1 MLDTITRRFSTII
14 ANARKQGKLT
24 EKDVDSMLR
33 EFRVALIEADVNL
46 KVTKEFIAKVREQA
60 VGEEFFATLDAH
72 ETLIKII
79 RDELVTLLGSETVPI
94 NWSSSPPTVIL
105 LAGLQGSGKTTTAAK
120 LANFFTQQGKK
131 PVLAACDVQRPA
143 AIDQLETLGR
153 QIDVPVVADRGGN
166 PAKIAAEAVNR
177 TKHLLRDVTIVD
189 TAGRLSIDDEL
200 MKELHQIGKA
210 VNPDE
215 TWLVLDSTTGQ
226 EAVNVANA
234 FHQQVPLSGVI
245 FTKMDGDARGGAVMS
260 VRAATGVPVRFV
272 GTGEQTAALE
282 QFHPQR
288 IAERII
294 GMGDILGMIE
304 RTEQAVSAAEAQAI
318 TKSFKSGDFTL
329 HDFLSNLQIVRRMGP
344 LKNLAKMLPGVQ
356 GMVPEDALENIDEKH
371 LDRIQAI
378 VLSMTLQERTKPDIL
393 NASRKRRIAK
403 GSGTSVQEINRLL
416 EQFDEMRKNM
426 KQMKRMTKKFGKMR
440 RR

>member
-1 MLDTITRRFSTII
+1 
-14 ANARKQGKLT
+14 
-24 EKDVDSMLR
+24 MLR
-33 EFRVALIEADVNL
+33 EFRIALIEADVNL
-46 KVTKEFIAKVREQA
+46 KVAKEFIGKVREQA
-60 VGEEFFATLDAH
+60 VGEEFYASLNAH
-72 ETLIKII
+72 ETLVKII
-79 RDELVTLLGSETVPI
+79 RDELVELLGTETVPI

-120 LANFFTQQGKK
+120 LADWLTKQGKK
-131 PVLAACDVQRPA
+131 PVMAACDVQRPA

-153 QIDVPVVADRGGN
+153 QIDVPVVADRSGK
-166 PAKIAAEAVNR
+166 PQRIAADAVKQ

-189 TAGRLSIDDEL
+189 TAGRLSIDDDL
-200 MKELHQIGKA
+200 MKELHEIGKA
-210 VNPDE
+210 TNPDE

-226 EAVNVANA
+226 EAVSVAKA
-234 FHQQVPLSGVI
+234 FHEQIPLTGVI

-304 RTEQAVSAAEAQAI
+304 RTEQAVSAAEAQSI
-318 TKSFKSGDFTL
+318 TKSFKSGDFSL

-356 GMVPEDALENIDEKH
+356 GMVPEDALENIDEKQ

-378 VLSMTLQERTKPDIL
+378 VLSMTLQERSKPDIL

-403 GSGTSVQEINRLL
+403 GSGTTVQDVNRLL
-416 EQFDEMRKNM
+416 DQFEEMRKNM